1 MLESFFLILS
11 WRWGSKLDTA
21 IDAFWLNNA
30 QHNGVANVKT
40 KPQNKIWIGVLAHGI
55 RFKIPFL
62 SRTSIKTGVKT
73 IWREELN

>member
-40 KPQNKIWIGVLAHGI
+40 NPQNKIWIGELAHGI
-55 RFKIPFL
+55 RFKRPFL
-62 SRTSIKTGVKT
+62 SRTSIKTGVRTK
-73 IWREELN
+73 WNEN